1 MLYGISVSFLKM
13 WFGDEQAYKQFGHVM
28 RRTDSGK
35 DLDAGKDWREEEEGT
50 TEDEML
56 QSKGVQRV
64 RHDWTAELT
73 DWLTKEQTENA
84 GFKNEMLGK
93 REKKNRVIEGLQ
105 AAMFVKPLLR
115 ITL

>member
-1 MLYGISVSFLKM
+1 MWVHSQGII
-13 WFGDEQAYKQFGHVM
+13 DKQFGHVM

-56 QSKGVQRV
+56 QSKGLQRV